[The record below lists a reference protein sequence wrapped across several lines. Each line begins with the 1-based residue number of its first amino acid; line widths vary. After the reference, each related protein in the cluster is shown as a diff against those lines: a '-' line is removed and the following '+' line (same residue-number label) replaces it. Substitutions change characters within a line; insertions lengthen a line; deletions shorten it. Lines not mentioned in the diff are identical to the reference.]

1 MSSFNREMD
10 KNKQS
15 YKSYLLQQEWHD
27 LAKKKLQIWL
37 NITWLK
43 CFSKQIVFVR
53 VHVRM
58 QKVGHMTNYSEM
70 VIILIFILLFGYI
83 KFSITC
89 NKIIIIISLTSPN
102 SRKR

>member
-1 MSSFNREMD
+1 M
-10 KNKQS
+10 
-15 YKSYLLQQEWHD
+15 
-27 LAKKKLQIWL
+27 
-37 NITWLK
+37 
-43 CFSKQIVFVR
+43 R

-83 KFSITC
+83 KFSITY

-102 SRKR
+102 SLKR

>member
-1 MSSFNREMD
+1 M
-10 KNKQS
+10 
-15 YKSYLLQQEWHD
+15 
-27 LAKKKLQIWL
+27 
-37 NITWLK
+37 
-43 CFSKQIVFVR
+43 R

-89 NKIIIIISLTSPN
+89 NKIIIIISLTSPS
-102 SRKR
+102 SRKRKKEKKTITAYRT

>member
-1 MSSFNREMD
+1 MI
-10 KNKQS
+10 
-15 YKSYLLQQEWHD
+15 LL
-27 LAKKKLQIWL
+27 KKLQIWL
-37 NITWLK
+37 NSTWLK

-53 VHVRM
+53 VHVRK

-89 NKIIIIISLTSPN
+89 NKIIIIIISLTSPN